1 MNVAAIFSIF
11 LPDMKKYRPLLILSV
26 FLLIFCYSIPARA
39 GKRAWYIDPQT
50 GNDQN
55 TGKDS
60 QHPWKTFTPLNQLS
74 LLAGDQVHIIA
85 PGDFHTSLVL
95 KATGSS
101 VAHVTLNFA
110 PGVYNFYPDNALK
123 KQFQIS
129 NTNDVPEGMKA
140 IAVYLNNCEFVDI
153 KGHGAKLVMRGKMIE
168 TCVDHS
174 ENISITGLTYDYY
187 RPTVSELEV
196 VNAGDHFA
204 DLKIHPESKYSIKDS
219 LLTWQ
224 GEGWQH
230 KPFWLWQVLD
240 LKTGDLQRTDIAVD
254 GIRYAETGVYMVRA
268 YFKKNPGFKTGLI
281 YQNRD
286 VTRDCS
292 GIFMQRSKNISL
304 KNIRINFM
312 HGMGVVSQFCQNI
325 SMDRISVKPADNSGR
340 TCAAWADILHFSGCR
355 GKIEISNSYL
365 SAANDDAINI
375 HGTYLRV
382 INTTKPRQVPVR
394 FMHNQTY
401 GFDAFAAGDSI
412 AFIHAET
419 LREYSSNVVVNVQKI
434 NDKDFLLTLKNPVPA
449 SINPTDVIENTTWT
463 PQIWI
468 HQDTVARIPT
478 RGILV
483 TSRRKTVIENT
494 LFLHPHMSGISIAD
508 DAASWYE
515 SGMVKNVTIR
525 HNQFIQCG
533 EPAIII
539 CPENKQSNGPVHQ
552 NITITGNQFD
562 LQGTKALSA
571 KSTSNIIFN
580 NNTIKAEKPFDI
592 KKGLELKDCTD
603 VKVSGNVIGQ

>member
-1 MNVAAIFSIF
+1 V
-11 LPDMKKYRPLLILSV
+11 
-26 FLLIFCYSIPARA
+26 
-39 GKRAWYIDPQT
+39 
-50 GNDQN
+50 
-55 TGKDS
+55 
-60 QHPWKTFTPLNQLS
+60 LN
-74 LLAGDQVHIIA
+74 A
-85 PGDFHTSLVL
+85 
-95 KATGSS
+95 KGSS
-101 VAHVTLNFA
+101 TAYVTVTFA
-110 PGVYNFYPDNALK
+110 PGTYNFYPDGALK

-129 NTNDVPEGMKA
+129 NTNDVPNGMKA
-140 IAVYLNNCEFVDI
+140 IALYVNNCRFVDI
-153 KGHGAKLVMRGKMIE
+153 KAHGAKIVLRGKMIE

-174 ENISITGLTYDYY
+174 ENISLDGITYDYY
-187 RPTVSELEV
+187 RPTVSELQV
-196 VNAGDHFA
+196 VNTGEHFA

-230 KPFWLWQVLD
+230 KPFWLWQILD
-240 LKTGDLQRTDIAVD
+240 PQTDDLQRMEIAVD
-254 GIRYAETGVYMVRA
+254 GIRYAETSTNLVRA

-292 GIFMQRSKNISL
+292 GIFMQRSKNINL

-325 SMDRISVKPADNSGR
+325 RMDRISVRPNPTSGR

-355 GKIEISNSYL
+355 GNIEISNSYL
-365 SAANDDAINI
+365 SGANDDAINI

-382 INTTKPRQVPVR
+382 INTTKPQQVLVR

-401 GFDAFAAGDSI
+401 GFDAFTTGDSI

-419 LREYSSNVVVNVQKI
+419 LREYSSNVITQVQKV
-434 NDKDFLLTLKNPVPA
+434 NDKDFLLTLKKPVPA

-468 HQDTVARIPT
+468 HHDTVARIPT

-494 LFLHPHMSGISIAD
+494 VFLHPHMSGISIAN

-539 CPENKQSNGPVHQ
+539 CPENKQSDGPVHQ
-552 NITITGNQFD
+552 NITIINNQFD
-562 LQGTKALSA
+562 LQGLRVLSA
-571 KSTSNIIFN
+571 KSTSGIIIN
-580 NNTIKAEKPFDI
+580 NNTIKAEKAFDI

-603 VKVSGNVIGQ
+603 VKISGNMIGQ

>member
-26 FLLIFCYSIPARA
+26 HLLILCYSIPARA
-39 GKRAWYIDPQT
+39 GKKAWYINPQT

-55 TGKDS
+55 TGTDS
-60 QHPWKTFTPLNQLS
+60 RHAWKTFTPLNQQT
-74 LLAGDQVHIIA
+74 LLPGQQVNIVA
-85 PGDFHTSLVL
+85 PGDFHTSFIL
-95 KATGSS
+95 KAKGSS
-101 VAHVTLNFA
+101 VAHVVVNFA
-110 PGVYNFYPDNALK
+110 PGVYNFYPDGALK

-129 NTNDVPEGMKA
+129 NTNDVPDGMKA
-140 IAVYLNNCEFVDI
+140 IALYVNNCRFVDI
-153 KGHGAKLVMRGKMIE
+153 KARGAKIVLRGKMIE

-174 ENISITGLTYDYY
+174 ENISIDGITYDYY
-187 RPTVSELEV
+187 RPTVSELTV
-196 VNAGDHFA
+196 VNTGDHFA
-204 DLKIHPESKYSIKDS
+204 DLQIHPDSKYSIKDS

-240 LKTGDLQRTDIAVD
+240 PQTGDLQRMDIAVD
-254 GIRYAETGVYMVRA
+254 SIRYAETGTNLVRA

-304 KNIRINFM
+304 QNIHINFM

-325 SMDRISVKPADNSGR
+325 RMDHISVRPDPASGR

-365 SAANDDAINI
+365 SGANDDAINI

-382 INTTKPRQVPVR
+382 INTPKPQQVLVR

-401 GFDAFAAGDSI
+401 GFDAFTSGDSI

-419 LREYSSNVVVNVQKI
+419 LREYSNNMVVQVQKI

-449 SINPTDVIENTTWT
+449 HINPTDVIENTTWT

-468 HQDTVARIPT
+468 HQDTVARVPT

-494 LFLHPHMSGISIAD
+494 VFLHPHMSGISIAN

-515 SGMVKNVTIR
+515 SGMVKDVTIR

-539 CPENKQSNGPVHQ
+539 CPENKQSDGPVHQ
-552 NITITGNQFD
+552 NIVITDNHFD
-562 LQGTKALSA
+562 LQGTKVLSA
-571 KSTSNIIFN
+571 KSTSGIIFN
-580 NNTIKAEKPFDI
+580 NNTIKADKAFDI
-592 KKGLELKDCTD
+592 KKGLELKDCAD
-603 VKVSGNVIGQ
+603 VKVAGNMIGQ

>member
-26 FLLIFCYSIPARA
+26 HLLILCYSIPARA
-39 GKRAWYIDPQT
+39 GKKAWYINPQT

-55 TGKDS
+55 TGTDS
-60 QHPWKTFTPLNQLS
+60 RHAWKTFAPLNQQT
-74 LLAGDQVHIIA
+74 LLPGEQVNIVA
-85 PGDFHTSLVL
+85 PGDFHTSFIL
-95 KATGSS
+95 KAKGSS
-101 VAHVTLNFA
+101 MAHVVVNFA
-110 PGVYNFYPDNALK
+110 PGVYNFYPDGALK

-129 NTNDVPEGMKA
+129 NTNDVPDGMKA
-140 IAVYLNNCEFVDI
+140 IALYVNNCRFVDI
-153 KGHGAKLVMRGKMIE
+153 KARGAKIVLRGKMIE

-174 ENISITGLTYDYY
+174 ENISIDGITYDYY
-187 RPTVSELEV
+187 RPTVSELTV
-196 VNAGDHFA
+196 VNTGDHFA
-204 DLKIHPESKYSIKDS
+204 DLQIHPDSKYSIKDS

-240 LKTGDLQRTDIAVD
+240 PQTGDLQRMDIAVD
-254 GIRYAETGVYMVRA
+254 SIRYAETGTNLVRA
-268 YFKKNPGFKTGLI
+268 HFKKNPGFKTGLI

-304 KNIRINFM
+304 KNIHINFM

-325 SMDRISVKPADNSGR
+325 RMDHISVRPDPASGR

-365 SAANDDAINI
+365 SGANDDAINI

-382 INTTKPRQVPVR
+382 INTPKPQQVLVR

-401 GFDAFAAGDSI
+401 GFDAFTPGDSI
-412 AFIHAET
+412 AFIQAET
-419 LREYSSNVVVNVQKI
+419 LREYSNNMVVQVQKI

-449 SINPTDVIENTTWT
+449 HINPTDVIENTTWT

-494 LFLHPHMSGISIAD
+494 VFLHPHMSGISIAN

-515 SGMVKNVTIR
+515 SGMVKDVTIR

-539 CPENKQSNGPVHQ
+539 CPENKQSDGPVHQ
-552 NITITGNQFD
+552 NIVITDNNFD
-562 LQGTKALSA
+562 LQGTKVLSA
-571 KSTSNIIFN
+571 KSTSGIIIN
-580 NNTIKAEKPFDI
+580 NNTIKADKAFDI
-592 KKGLELKDCTD
+592 KKGLKLKDCAD
-603 VKVSGNVIGQ
+603 VKVAGNMIGH